1 MPKYS
6 KFLNMKFKHSTF
18 ILILLSVF
26 FQGKA
31 QNKAE
36 NIDLKK
42 LYINMVGSFHNGLQS
57 KTENNCE
64 QILLKTTPIWQNDQF
79 AYWLFVE
86 QSNTKNC
93 SKTYNQSIYKLFK
106 MNDSV
111 LVKQTYLIAEPKHL
125 KGKWKNLKYIQQLSS
140 KNIILKKGCA
150 VFYTKNKE
158 EVFMG
163 RTHDT
168 DCPNNVNGALFETKT
183 ETISPHFLLILNQ
196 GFDANGKQVWG
207 ETKNGYKFLR
217 QIEY

>member
-6 KFLNMKFKHSTF
+6 KYLNMKFKHSAIF
-18 ILILLSVF
+18 LLLLSVF
-26 FQGKA
+26 FQVKA
-31 QNKAE
+31 QNKAG

-42 LYINMVGSFHNGLQS
+42 LYLNMLGTYHNGLQA
-57 KTENNCE
+57 KTDNNFE
-64 QILLKTTPIWQNDQF
+64 QILLKTTPIWQNEKF

-86 QSNTKNC
+86 QSNTKDW
-93 SKTYNQSIYKLFK
+93 SKKYNQCIYKLFK

-125 KGKWKNLKYIQQLSS
+125 KGKWKNKKYIQQLSS

-158 EVFMG
+158 GVFIG

-168 DCPNNVNGALFETKT
+168 DCPNNVNGALFETKI
-183 ETISPHFLLILNQ
+183 ETITPHYLLILNQ

-217 QIEY
+217 QIE

>member
-1 MPKYS
+1 
-6 KFLNMKFKHSTF
+6 MKFKHSTIF
-18 ILILLSVF
+18 LLLLSLF

-31 QNKAE
+31 QNKTR

-42 LYINMVGSFHNGLQS
+42 LYLNMLGSFHNGLQS
-57 KTENNCE
+57 KSESNIE
-64 QILLKTTPIWQNDQF
+64 LILLKTKPIWQNDQF

-86 QSNTKNC
+86 QSNTKDWSN
-93 SKTYNQSIYKLFK
+93 KYNQSIYKLFK

-111 LVKQTYLIAEPKHL
+111 LVKQIYLITEPKPL
-125 KGKWKNLKYIQQLSS
+125 KGKWKNKKYIQQLSS

-158 EVFMG
+158 GIFMG

-168 DCPNNVNGALFETKT
+168 DCPNNVNGAFFETKI
-183 ETISPHFLLILNQ
+183 ETISPHLLLILNQ

-207 ETKNGYKFLR
+207 ETNNGYKFLR

>member
-1 MPKYS
+1 LPKYF
-6 KFLNMKFKHSTF
+6 KFLTMKFKHSTIF
-18 ILILLSVF
+18 LILISVF

-31 QNKAE
+31 QNKAG

-42 LYINMVGSFHNGLQS
+42 LYLSMLGTYQNCLQS
-57 KTENNCE
+57 KTENNIE
-64 QILLKTTPIWQNDQF
+64 LILLKTTPIWQNDQF

-86 QSNTKNC
+86 QSNTKDW
-93 SKTYNQSIYKLFK
+93 SKKYNQSIYKLFK
-106 MNDSV
+106 MNDSI
-111 LVKQTYLIAEPKHL
+111 LVKQTYLIDEPKSL
-125 KGKWKNLKYIQQLSS
+125 KGKWKNKKYIQQLNS

-150 VFYTKNKE
+150 VFYTKNNDGIF
-158 EVFMG
+158 VG

-168 DCPNNVNGALFETKT
+168 DCPNKINGAFFETKI

-217 QIEY
+217 QTE

>member
-1 MPKYS
+1 M
-6 KFLNMKFKHSTF
+6 
-18 ILILLSVF
+18 F
-26 FQGKA
+26 FQGRA
-31 QNKAE
+31 QNKAV

-42 LYINMVGSFHNGLQS
+42 LYLNMLGSFHNGLQS
-57 KTENNCE
+57 KSERNIE
-64 QILLKTTPIWQNDQF
+64 LILFKTTPIWQNDQF

-86 QSNTKNC
+86 QSNTKDW
-93 SKTYNQSIYKLFK
+93 SKKYNQGIYKLFK

-111 LVKQTYLIAEPKHL
+111 LVKQTYLIADPKPL
-125 KGKWKNLKYIQQLSS
+125 KGKWKNKKYIQQLSS

-150 VFYTKNKE
+150 VFYTKNNE
-158 EVFMG
+158 GIYRG

-168 DCPNNVNGALFETKT
+168 DCPNNLNGALFETKI

-207 ETKNGYKFLR
+207 ETNNGYKFLR